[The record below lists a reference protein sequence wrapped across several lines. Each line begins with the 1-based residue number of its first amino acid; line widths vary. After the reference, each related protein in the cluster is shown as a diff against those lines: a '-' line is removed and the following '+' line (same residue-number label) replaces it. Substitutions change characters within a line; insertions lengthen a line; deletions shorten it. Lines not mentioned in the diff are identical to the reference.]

1 VYTKDISSLLQL
13 LKVSEQSA
21 LLHIEPPENTGEAWY
36 ARLMLVQGDVTMCQV
51 LRVRDD
57 APLMIGPPALQ
68 WLTTLGRLYYE
79 EERRDVLGPAS
90 SPPSPPPQG
99 QPLVSPPVE
108 RESAG
113 ALQPFIRALKESLYA
128 GNPRRTALG
137 EREGGYVITGRE
149 HRQVFLLADGFHTL
163 NEIASLLHKSPERI
177 SQLLSDLQRQGRI
190 E

>member
-1 VYTKDISSLLQL
+1 VYTRDISSLLQL

-57 APLMIGPPALQ
+57 ASLIIGPPALQ

-79 EERRDVLGPAS
+79 EERQSVQGPA
-90 SPPSPPPQG
+90 SPPPQG

-113 ALQPFIRALKESLYA
+113 TLQPFIRAVQEGLYV

-137 EREGGYVITGRE
+137 EREGGTAIAGRE
-149 HRQVFLLADGFHTL
+149 HRQVFLLVDGFHTL
-163 NEIASLLHKSPERI
+163 EEIASLLHKSPERVR
-177 SQLLSDLQRQGRI
+177 QVLTELQSQGRI